1 MYSKLQAVNEVLA
14 GVGEAP
20 VSSLSSGFVTAS
32 TAADKIDAISREV
45 QEKGWYFNTEPNTP
59 LVPDFEGYIHLPH
72 NVLRVDSSDIR
83 KGTLVQRGLRLFDLH
98 QRSYK
103 FKRPVTVDI
112 VVELPFEE
120 LPAAAQR
127 FITLRAK
134 RIFQADFMGDP
145 TLQQMQTPDETE
157 AMMTLK
163 QMESETGDY
172 NIFDN
177 YDLAD
182 WIRRDIH

>member
-1 MYSKLQAVNEVLA
+1 MTTKIQAVNEVLA

-20 VSSLSSGFVTAS
+20 VSSLSSGFITAS
-32 TAADKIDAISREV
+32 IASDKIDTISREV

-59 LVPDFEGYIHLPH
+59 LVPDFEGHINLP
-72 NVLRVDSSDIR
+72 NNILRVDSSDIR
-83 KGTLVQRGLRLFDLH
+83 RGTLIQRGRRVYDLAA
-98 QRSYK
+98 RSYK
-103 FKRPVTVDI
+103 FTRTVTVDV

-120 LPAAAQR
+120 LPEAAKR

-145 TLQQMQTPDETE
+145 SLQQMQTPDEVE
-157 AMMTLK
+157 AMIALK
-163 QMESETGDY
+163 QMESETGDF
-172 NIFDN
+172 NIFNN